1 MVSSASSA
9 KAACG
14 AFADTG
20 FVAGRK
26 RRDFCGL
33 FGVALTVLSALAG
46 CAGSGDGLDAN
57 GQPIGSGSNSG
68 GGNTGGGI
76 TADFQSIQDNVFTP
90 ICSRCHIGASAPE
103 GLQLDAAHSYALLV
117 GVSSNEKPG
126 VLRVKPGDPT
136 NSYMYQKITGA
147 SGIVGNP
154 MPLGGPSLP
163 QTTIT
168 AIQQWI
174 ANGAQQS
181 STSAAPVVHTAQ
193 SHSFGVSG
201 TSPGNDGVIDAPTAT
216 IVVAF
221 NHEVDASLLNYT
233 TIALEA
239 LDESASGSA
248 NAIAFSMSPAQ
259 ANPSSVVIKPT
270 NALPPGMYRV
280 TVRGTG
286 GGAVADISGQPLGAD
301 FSFEFTV
308 SPAQ

>member
-1 MVSSASSA
+1 MASS
-9 KAACG
+9 
-14 AFADTG
+14 
-20 FVAGRK
+20 
-26 RRDFCGL
+26 GL
-33 FGVALTVLSALAG
+33 KGLVALTVLSALAG
-46 CAGSGDGLDAN
+46 CAGNGDGLDAN
-57 GQPIGSGSNSG
+57 GQPIGSGSGSGSG
-68 GGNTGGGI
+68 GSTGGGI
-76 TADFQSIQDNVFTP
+76 TADFESIQDNVFTP

-181 STSAAPVVHTAQ
+181 STSAAPVVHAAP
-193 SHSFGVSG
+193 SHAFGVSG
-201 TSPGNDGVIDAPTAT
+201 TSPGDHGVIDAPAAT

-233 TIALEA
+233 TVALEA
-239 LDESASGSA
+239 LDESVSGPA
-248 NAIAFSMSPAQ
+248 KAIAFSMSPAQ
-259 ANPSSVVIKPT
+259 ANPSSVVIQPT

-286 GGAVADISGQPLGAD
+286 GGAVADISGQPLGTD